1 MLDLKEIS
9 NNIAV
14 MYSLLAIIILLMYI
28 AFWKKPHEH
37 KHSNKRSK

>member
-1 MLDLKEIS
+1 MIDFREIT

-28 AFWKKPHEH
+28 AFWKEPTEH
-37 KHSNKRSK
+37 KHKKK